1 MSAESCAVSACGW
14 RFGRVLRGATAPPA
28 SSRAMPLPFE
38 GLALAVAVQWR
49 GQLAGGDALALRETH
64 LKRALG
70 TPVGRDGLSRPT
82 ATTRRPGCA

>member
-1 MSAESCAVSACGW
+1 MGPHGGPRQCPPKAAPSRPMLAHPAAGS
-14 RFGRVLRGATAPPA
+14 LRT
-28 SSRAMPLPFE
+28 MPLPFE

-49 GQLAGGDALALRETH
+49 GQIAGGDALALRETH

>member
-1 MSAESCAVSACGW
+1 MLAH
-14 RFGRVLRGATAPPA
+14 PA
-28 SSRAMPLPFE
+28 AGSSRAMPLPFE
-38 GLALAVAVQWR
+38 GLALAVDVQWR

>member
-1 MSAESCAVSACGW
+1 MPGPSFEGPRHAGLP
-14 RFGRVLRGATAPPA
+14 LRRKPTALIKQ
-28 SSRAMPLPFE
+28 SSAMPLPFE